1 MISPLIKRRCNA
13 PVKETKGWPQPRRK
27 RPAND
32 ELRESGSDMELS
44 DDQIIE
50 RTLAGETDAFGMI
63 VRRWERP
70 IYGLTLR
77 MLGREEDARDVC
89 QETFLAAYRNL
100 EKFRGDSK
108 FSSWLYRI
116 ALNACH
122 SRLRMQT
129 GAIVQ
134 SIDYED
140 DDGRRYEIP
149 DLEAGRLTERL
160 HRDQRALLVRRA
172 LRALPAE
179 MRQVI
184 IMKEYEELTFAEIS
198 EIMQLPVSTVKSR
211 LYTGLAQMRAKLE
224 KVKSAL

>member
-1 MISPLIKRRCNA
+1 
-13 PVKETKGWPQPRRK
+13 
-27 RPAND
+27 
-32 ELRESGSDMELS
+32 MEIS

-70 IYGLTLR
+70 IYGLSLR
-77 MLGREEDARDVC
+77 MLGRDEDARDVC
-89 QETFLAAYRNL
+89 QETFLAAFRNL
-100 EKFRGDSK
+100 QKFRGDAK

-122 SRLRMQT
+122 SRLRGQT
-129 GAIVQ
+129 SAAMQ

-140 DDGRRYEIP
+140 DEGRRYEIA
-149 DLEAGRLTERL
+149 DLEAGHLAERL
-160 HRDQRALLVRRA
+160 HRDQRAVLVRRA
-172 LRALPAE
+172 LQALPAE

-211 LYTGLAQMRAKLE
+211 LYTGLAQMRARLE
-224 KVKSAL
+224 RVRSAL

>member
-1 MISPLIKRRCNA
+1 
-13 PVKETKGWPQPRRK
+13 V
-27 RPAND
+27 
-32 ELRESGSDMELS
+32 
-44 DDQIIE
+44 
-50 RTLAGETDAFGMI
+50 
-63 VRRWERP
+63 
-70 IYGLTLR
+70 
-77 MLGREEDARDVC
+77 
-89 QETFLAAYRNL
+89 
-100 EKFRGDSK
+100 
-108 FSSWLYRI
+108 
-116 ALNACH
+116 
-122 SRLRMQT
+122 
-129 GAIVQ
+129 IVQ

-224 KVKSAL
+224 KVRSAL